1 MIKLI
6 DVVIFIWLFKNC
18 MLYYKMNYYYDII
31 VLKFKSVI
39 RKNLSINFLD
49 KFIVYKLFV
58 ILKFYLKIMCKL
70 VKEL

>member
-1 MIKLI
+1 
-6 DVVIFIWLFKNC
+6 
-18 MLYYKMNYYYDII
+18 MNYYYDII